1 MRKTI
6 ILLSVLLHCVVSF
19 AQNEY
24 SIVSGGQGKNG
35 EFLVRVTTVVKDI
48 KTAQAELKRC
58 AVHGVLFRGF
68 MGENSGDPSQQPL
81 VQDSGVEHTKAE
93 FFNTFFTQKEH
104 ENYVAIVSSSFSS
117 MKLKRKNYEVS
128 ALLLVNKERL
138 LHHLEEAG
146 IIKGFSNLW

>member
-1 MRKTI
+1 MKKAI
-6 ILLSVLLHCVVSF
+6 ILLSVLFHCIVSF

-24 SIVSGGQGKNG
+24 NIISGGQGKNG
-35 EFLVRVTTVVKDI
+35 EFLVKVTTTVKDA

-81 VQDSGVEHTKAE
+81 VQEPGVEQTKAD
-93 FFNTFFTQKEH
+93 FFNTFFAQKQH
-104 ENYVAIVSSSFSS
+104 ENYVSIVSSSFSS
-117 MKLKRKNYEVS
+117 IKLKRNNYEVS

>member
-81 VQDSGVEHTKAE
+81 VQDSGVEQTKAE

-104 ENYVAIVSSSFSS
+104 KEPSSGPVCLLPIPKAIIPDPRCPSHCPFPWVMPVERSTFQR
-117 MKLKRKNYEVS
+117 LS
-128 ALLLVNKERL
+128 AR
-138 LHHLEEAG
+138 
-146 IIKGFSNLW
+146 